1 MKKIKIKNFIISI
14 LILSTLTLFLIFG
27 IPKEEPITKI
37 KSGYGRI
44 FPEKITYKEKKALI
58 EYKIDLK
65 LNENSINKDPNSDKY
80 YAEYSGTIRPE
91 SFTFK

>member
-1 MKKIKIKNFIISI
+1 MKNLKIKNFIISI
-14 LILSTLTLFLIFG
+14 LILSSLTVFIIIG
-27 IPKEEPITKI
+27 IPREEAITKV
-37 KSGYGRI
+37 KSSYGRV
-44 FPEKITYKEKKALI
+44 FPENITYKEKRALI

-65 LNENSINKDPNSDKY
+65 LNENSIKKDPNSDKY

>member
-1 MKKIKIKNFIISI
+1 MKNLKIKNFIISI
-14 LILSTLTLFLIFG
+14 LILSSLTVFIIIG
-27 IPKEEPITKI
+27 IPREEAITKV
-37 KSGYGRI
+37 KSSYGRV

-65 LNENSINKDPNSDKY
+65 LKENSIKKDPNSDKY
-80 YAEYSGTIRPE
+80 YAEYRGTIRPE

>member
-1 MKKIKIKNFIISI
+1 MKKLKIKNFIISI
-14 LILSTLTLFLIFG
+14 LILSSLTVFIIIG

-44 FPEKITYKEKKALI
+44 FPKKITYKEKKALI

-65 LNENSINKDPNSDKY
+65 LNENSIKKDPILDKY

>member
-1 MKKIKIKNFIISI
+1 MKNLKIKNFIISI
-14 LILSTLTLFLIFG
+14 LILSSLTVFIIIG
-27 IPKEEPITKI
+27 IPREEAITKV
-37 KSGYGRI
+37 KSSYGRV
-44 FPEKITYKEKKALI
+44 FPENITYKEKKALI

-65 LNENSINKDPNSDKY
+65 LNENSIKKDSNSDKY